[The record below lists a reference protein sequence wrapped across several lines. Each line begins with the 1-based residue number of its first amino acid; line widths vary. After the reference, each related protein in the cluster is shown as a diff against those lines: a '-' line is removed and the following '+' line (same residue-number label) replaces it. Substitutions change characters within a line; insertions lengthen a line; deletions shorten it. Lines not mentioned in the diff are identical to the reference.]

1 MPAVAERNRSL
12 ELLLEADRRGI
23 LPEGKLG
30 LLDEA
35 LKRGLVPF
43 DPEGS
48 GFDYGSAESR
58 GITRDPVSQHF
69 QSAAPLAP
77 EESEALGLPPDT
89 SRILKGRRHETFQ
102 EEVEASRGLGRE
114 IVQGPDG
121 NYYSVP
127 VQPDIALQK
136 EAPPTMRQ
144 RLMDTLAQ
152 KGGEGGAMLAEALQ
166 PPDVG
171 GGPGQ
176 EEAFLEQDPLISS
189 LADIMTVTPPGD
201 TEEFDAAT
209 LPEGYPEAIGGILGQ
224 AAIGV
229 AGANVSTA
237 QGLAEVFGVDLKTL
251 EEIDLGA
258 DPEGVL
264 EETARTAGSFMG
276 DIPLMVGLGKAV
288 YAIPG
293 LSALPPN
300 VISNGIKHGLI
311 FMGIH
316 QAKAGRDI
324 EKKEL
329 ATSFATGFLLGFPLS
344 MPNLPARVATS
355 GGLGATIGFVAGEE
369 PQQILH
375 RGLSTA
381 FLGAIGRRQPLADIR
396 VDRAPRAK
404 RVRTKPLT
412 EAQRAEV
419 AKEVKEVKPAEE
431 PEPDIRLEKRAPA
444 KPAPKV
450 EVPTR
455 EEVLARREEGKA
467 RRERTEEARAKA
479 SAAVAKA
486 KVEGRDVPTPKDR
499 PKVKPLVRKKPAE
512 KKPLLRKEAEVGIPS
527 TFAGETPTKESTQRD
542 LKSGRFA
549 RAIQRGGITPEGAI
563 AQIERFGLK
572 VPEGLRK
579 IAEPVTAP
587 KKPLLKKAKPLQG
600 EAGKKT
606 KAFDSKGREY
616 EFRFRVVEANELIT
630 SHTDLLGVNPRYPQE
645 LQPRERSRA
654 ASKAQVAELSQKLRP
669 ELLTADTQAL
679 DTGTPIVGP
688 DSIVESGNARII
700 AARRAYRGHSDFE
713 ERMKS
718 HLVERAKGL
727 GLDPKKVQ
735 AMKRPIL
742 VRERLSEVDRVKFVQ
757 RANEPPVARFSA
769 PEQAKSDAAK
779 ITTEQIANMP
789 SIEGSARELIL
800 SPLNR
805 EFVRSFIGEL
815 PTAEQGELLDAS
827 GKLSERGV
835 QRIQAALFERLYGS
849 DLTPILSELT
859 DVNIKNIMEGLLG
872 ASGRVARA
880 KGLLDK
886 GDRLKE
892 LDITKD
898 LVRVVRLISETRR
911 KGLKLKD
918 ALAQKDFFGA
928 ELTSFQKTLAEEL
941 QKRSRSRKDI
951 RELVENY
958 HKLVEE
964 SPHPDQEALF
974 GAEKLTKEDLFKR
987 ALKRRVTEEL
997 FPATEKGPKR
1007 LLRRKAEIP
1016 PVRGGQDPKE
1026 VTRALTGKIEGATHI
1041 RHLENI
1047 LIKHR
1052 EAIESLPQ
1060 EDQEILEY
1068 IINLKEEQLGGR
1080 LVETKEKEAE
1090 FEKLSAEDRQLAK
1103 DLDIDIIDP
1112 ADIPLLEHDIIE
1124 KLKEMDKL
1132 VDGSEFKELS
1142 TKPKP
1147 IGIYRKLFR
1156 AKRRSVGDDAM
1167 LIAVRHKA
1175 ARDRELAKF
1184 GGQLRTIL
1192 HPWKPSLI
1200 DAIEKKRLVKRQGIY
1215 DWMDGKNVDLDP
1227 AQLEAVPKMRKLFD
1241 EMGKFYGQKIVKH
1254 YAPRRR
1260 GTFPDA
1266 VAREFAPDEIV
1277 NIHRLERTGQMEDV
1291 QRDIWTAALGYIRT
1305 NANEKHVNPMLIEMA
1320 PFLNKLDA
1328 SRRQIADDWI
1338 NHQILGVPTET
1349 QKALNTSVKKLG
1361 KIAGLN
1367 LSDRAYQ
1374 ALTQRFMVLHM
1385 TGTIAWRLKMVTRN
1399 AAQNSLTGVYSGFGN
1414 LIKANS
1420 MRNTP
1425 EGREILEKSAALK
1438 ARENF
1443 YIENQEDQAPAGW
1456 DKKIFD
1462 VGMTLYRGIDKIN
1475 VKNSFLAEWINKK
1488 GLDET
1493 ERIRAAD
1500 LAVAN
1505 TQYLYG
1511 LDMPGIMTGAGKPAF
1526 AYWSWPLFFT
1536 DFVIGLAEAK
1546 NTAAFGRLAAVT
1558 VMFWLL
1564 KETTGIDWMGSTA
1577 FGPTANLLRG
1587 RFGPIAA
1594 GTFYALRA
1602 AGELYLGNTKKAER
1616 ELKTAWRT
1624 LKPAVP
1630 FIGWLAFKDLE
1641 AVSKGKVKKVLFHT
1655 EREAKPPDK
1664 KRLIQRRSTRLPP
1677 ARRLIGRRRSIGPKR
1692 RAIGGTRKRRLIR
1705 R

>member
-1 MPAVAERNRSL
+1 MPAVIERNKKF
-12 ELLLEADRRGI
+12 ELLLEAESRGI
-23 LPEGKLG
+23 LPESELS
-30 LLDEA
+30 LLNEA
-35 LKRGLVPF
+35 RNRGLVP
-43 DPEGS
+43 
-48 GFDYGSAESR
+48 
-58 GITRDPVSQHF
+58 
-69 QSAAPLAP
+69 PLEAP
-77 EESEALGLPPDT
+77 ETPPVALEAPPEP
-89 SRILKGRRHETFQ
+89 I
-102 EEVEASRGLGRE
+102 
-114 IVQGPDG
+114 
-121 NYYSVP
+121 
-127 VQPDIALQK
+127 PDISLQK
-136 EAPPTMRQ
+136 EAPPTMRE
-144 RLMDTLAQ
+144 RLMDTLMQ

-166 PPDVG
+166 PPDLG
-171 GGPGQ
+171 GAPGQ
-176 EEAFLEQDPLISS
+176 EEAFLEQDPLITS
-189 LADIMTVTPPGD
+189 LADIMTVTPPSD
-201 TEEFDAAT
+201 TEPFEEAV

-224 AAIGV
+224 AAIGA

-251 EEIDLGA
+251 DEIDLGA

-276 DIPLMVGLGKAV
+276 DIPLMVGLGSAV

-293 LSALPPN
+293 LSALPPS

-329 ATSFATGFLLGFPLS
+329 ATSFATGFFLGFPLS
-344 MPNLPARVATS
+344 LPNLPARVATS

-369 PQQILH
+369 PQEILH

-396 VDRAPRAK
+396 ADRAPRAK

-419 AKEVKEVKPAEE
+419 AKEVKPVAPKE

-467 RRERTEEARAKA
+467 RRERTKEARAKA

-486 KVEGRDVPTPKDR
+486 REAKAEKPAKKQLIGKR
-499 PKVKPLVRKKPAE
+499 PKAIRLAFKSPSPDPARAHLPTRENQIKGLVTVRSADYTIKDEKGNSVGIILAEINDEGLATVSHIGAEGGKGSFGIPLVRDILKEFVKANPDVKAIRGERVSGIREGKVDPE
-512 KKPLLRKEAEVGIPS
+512 K
-527 TFAGETPTKESTQRD
+527 
-542 LKSGRFA
+542 
-549 RAIQRGGITPEGAI
+549 GGPDVVVSVE
-563 AQIERFGLK
+563 
-572 VPEGLRK
+572 K
-579 IAEPVTAP
+579 I
-587 KKPLLKKAKPLQG
+587 KKPLLKKAKPV
-600 EAGKKT
+600 EAKPKDKAKELIKKT
-606 KAFDSKGREY
+606 AKPKKKAEPTPAEKTIARDREFLSKRKGDVIIELDTHADKPLLEQKKALLAAIDKALKTAPTLEEATGKTEFHAIDPEIFGGGRKTIEAAPVGELDTLTGLEGVTRLRFKIPGDG
-616 EFRFRVVEANELIT
+616 EFLIPNIQQNLQNFEKLVKKGFGKGTTLLRKKGTARKFSGKRMVEAIEKDLHKGEGVAITLDELNELRT
-630 SHTDLLGVNPRYPQE
+630 SVGLRLMGPLEFKALEEGSYKYQKGQ
-645 LQPRERSRA
+645 LQPFSEADIANLTPKERDVLEGQAKGKA
-654 ASKAQVAELSQKLRP
+654 AHIRLK
-669 ELLTADTQAL
+669 
-679 DTGTPIVGP
+679 TGLE
-688 DSIVESGNARII
+688 IVESI
-700 AARRAYRGHSDFE
+700 
-713 ERMKS
+713 
-718 HLVERAKGL
+718 
-727 GLDPKKVQ
+727 
-735 AMKRPIL
+735 
-742 VRERLSEVDRVKFVQ
+742 
-757 RANEPPVARFSA
+757 
-769 PEQAKSDAAK
+769 
-779 ITTEQIANMP
+779 
-789 SIEGSARELIL
+789 
-800 SPLNR
+800 
-805 EFVRSFIGEL
+805 
-815 PTAEQGELLDAS
+815 
-827 GKLSERGV
+827 
-835 QRIQAALFERLYGS
+835 
-849 DLTPILSELT
+849 
-859 DVNIKNIMEGLLG
+859 
-872 ASGRVARA
+872 
-880 KGLLDK
+880 
-886 GDRLKE
+886 
-892 LDITKD
+892 
-898 LVRVVRLISETRR
+898 
-911 KGLKLKD
+911 
-918 ALAQKDFFGA
+918 
-928 ELTSFQKTLAEEL
+928 
-941 QKRSRSRKDI
+941 
-951 RELVENY
+951 
-958 HKLVEE
+958 
-964 SPHPDQEALF
+964 
-974 GAEKLTKEDLFKR
+974 
-987 ALKRRVTEEL
+987 
-997 FPATEKGPKR
+997 EKGP
-1007 LLRRKAEIP
+1007 IP
-1016 PVRGGQDPKE
+1016 PVSGGQDLKA
-1026 VTRALTGKIEGATHI
+1026 VTRALTEKIEGATHI

-1080 LVETKEKEAE
+1080 LVETKKKEAE

-1112 ADIPLLEHDIIE
+1112 ADIPLLETDIIE